1 MSFASLLLESGTG
14 SLLLEDGTS
23 FFLLETSIGSRPGVG
38 GAGKGRNLTLKQKKK
53 LKAVL
58 NQEWLQAENTVQNL
72 LLDRLAHKEPAKV
85 LVSNLTLPPSLSDVI
100 ETLKQF
106 IPEKQSTDDKV
117 SEVVQ
122 EQTKSLSDVIE
133 ALKALSKEVVTLPE
147 QQVAIKTSE
156 KGIETKLAKSTA
168 KVETIEEKITKI
180 EKRLVDLEEIVLVV
194 MSEIM

>member
-1 MSFASLLLESGTG
+1 MSFASLLLENGTG

-180 EKRLVDLEEIVLVV
+180 EKRLVDLEEMVLVV